1 MTDISV
7 TLLTASLGVLP
18 RGLGA
23 QDTQTQKMTQ
33 NGKTR
38 TKNSMNGLTFFVFIT
53 LEGYK

>member
-33 NGKTR
+33 KGKTK
-38 TKNSMNGLTFFVFIT
+38 TKNSMNGLTLFVFIT

>member
-18 RGLGA
+18 RGA

-33 NGKTR
+33 KGKTK
-38 TKNSMNGLTFFVFIT
+38 TKNSMNGLTLFVFIT